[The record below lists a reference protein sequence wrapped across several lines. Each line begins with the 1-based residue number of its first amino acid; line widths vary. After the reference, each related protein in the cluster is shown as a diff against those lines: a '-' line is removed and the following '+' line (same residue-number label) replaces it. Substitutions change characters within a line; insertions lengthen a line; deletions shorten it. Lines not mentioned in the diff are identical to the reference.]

1 MSQSLSKVIQA
12 ESLFQQGHADAAKA
26 LLTRALHA
34 KPNDAEAC
42 NLLALIQD
50 ATGDR
55 ERAAVF
61 AERAYSLN
69 PRDWRF
75 VNNFATILS
84 RKGQRA
90 KAIDVLNKGVQAIP
104 DNADLHAALSSE
116 LSIDSQFVAAAARAR
131 EGLRRAPNHAR
142 LASSLISILVEMGRS
157 AEAVE
162 VARTAVDKHPDSPLL
177 ASQLCH
183 AINYLPGVSR
193 EGVLAVHQRFGA
205 LLDRL
210 YPGKPLAFAGSRDP
224 DRPLRVGVVSGD
236 LRTHSCAYFIE
247 SFLRHH
253 DRSRTELFCYHTAIG
268 DDITQRLRLHA
279 AHWRECAGIS
289 DTALASTIRSDAID
303 VAIDLSAHTCA
314 ASLLAFHARVAP
326 VQITYL
332 AYPNTTGVRSMDY
345 RIIDSHTDPAGAEA
359 WCGETLLRIDPC
371 FLCYT
376 PPAELPAVTPGPA
389 AGDGII
395 RFGSFNAAAKLSPQT
410 LELWGRV
417 LAAVPNSRLVLK
429 ASSFIDPLLRDEV
442 RAQLVSWGAPADR
455 LDILSPAMATRDH
468 LAMYSKID
476 IALDPFPYHGTTT
489 TIEALLMGVPVVT
502 LAGDRHAARV
512 GASILH
518 AINLPELVADSPDA
532 YVKAATNLA
541 LDGPRLATLRQSLR
555 QRLLGS
561 PLCDA
566 PAHTRRLEV
575 AIRGAWQRWCAASS
589 NE

>member
-1 MSQSLSKVIQA
+1 MSQSLSKVLQA
-12 ESLFQQGHADAAKA
+12 EALFHQGDADAAKS
-26 LLTRALHA
+26 LLTRALHT

-42 NLLALIQD
+42 NLLALIHD

-55 ERAAVF
+55 ERAVVF

-84 RKGQRA
+84 RKGQRT
-90 KAIDVLNKGVQAIP
+90 KAIDVLNKGVHAIP

-142 LASSLISILVEMGRS
+142 LASSLVSILVEMGRS
-157 AEAVE
+157 AEAVD
-162 VARTAVDKHPDSPLL
+162 VAKDAVAKHPDSPLL

-193 EGVLAVHQRFGA
+193 EGVLAVHQRFGS
-205 LLDRL
+205 LLERL
-210 YPGKPLAFAGSRDP
+210 YPAKPVVFTGTSDP
-224 DRPLRVGVVSGD
+224 ERRLRVGIVSGD

-253 DRSRTELFCYHTAIG
+253 DTSRIELFCYHTAMG
-268 DDITQRLRLHA
+268 DSTTPRLRAHA

-289 DTALASTIRSDAID
+289 DTALASTIRTDAID

-314 ASLLAFHARVAP
+314 ASLLAFHSRVAP
-326 VQITYL
+326 VQMTYL

-345 RIIDSHTDPAGAEA
+345 RIVDSQTDPSGAER
-359 WCGETLLRIDPC
+359 WCGEKLLRIDPC

-376 PPAELPAVTPGPA
+376 PPAELPAVSPGPSA
-389 AGDGII
+389 ADGII

-410 LELWGRV
+410 LQLWGRV

-429 ASSFIDPLLRDEV
+429 ASSFIDPALRDEV

-455 LDILSPAMATRDH
+455 LDILSPAMATLDH

-489 TIEALLMGVPVVT
+489 TIEALLMGVPVVA

-512 GASILH
+512 GASILN
-518 AINLPELVADSPDA
+518 AIGMPEFVADSEAA
-532 YVKAATNLA
+532 YVDAARSLA
-541 LDGPRLATLRQSLR
+541 ADR
-555 QRLLGS
+555 QRLSSLRAS
-561 PLCDA
+561 LRPTLLSSALCDA
-566 PAHTRRLEV
+566 PAHTRRLEHV
-575 AIRGAWQRWCAASS
+575 IRHAWRAHCAAPAK
-589 NE
+589 

>member
-1 MSQSLSKVIQA
+1 MSQSLSKVLQA
-12 ESLFQQGHADAAKA
+12 EALFQQGDAEGAKV
-26 LLTRALHA
+26 LLTRALHT

-61 AERAYSLN
+61 AERAYSIN

-90 KAIDVLNKGVQAIP
+90 KAIDVLNKGVHAIP

-162 VARTAVDKHPDSPLL
+162 VARAAVAQHPDSPLL

-193 EGVLAVHQRFGA
+193 EDVLAVHQRFGA
-205 LLDRL
+205 LLERL
-210 YPGKPLAFAGSRDP
+210 YPSKPPPVVGARDP
-224 DRPLRVGVVSGD
+224 EHRLRVGIVSGD

-247 SFLRHH
+247 SFLRLH
-253 DRSRTELFCYHTAIG
+253 DKDQIELFCYHTAVG
-268 DDITQRLRLHA
+268 DNVTQRLRTYA

-289 DTALASTIRSDAID
+289 DTALAATIRNDAID

-332 AYPNTTGVRSMDY
+332 AYPNTTGVRAMDY
-345 RIIDSHTDPAGAEA
+345 RIVDTHTDPVGTEQ
-359 WCGETLLRIDPC
+359 WCGETLIRADPC

-376 PPAELPAVTPGPA
+376 PPAELPGVSSGPSA
-389 AGDGII
+389 SDGII

-417 LAAVPNSRLVLK
+417 LVAVPNSRLVLK

-455 LDILSPAMATRDH
+455 LDILSPAMATSDH

-512 GASILH
+512 GASILN
-518 AINLPELVADSPDA
+518 AIGAPELVAETEDE
-532 YVKAATNLA
+532 YVAIARDLA
-541 LDGPRLATLRQSLR
+541 RQEQRLAILRTSLR
-555 QRLLGS
+555 SRLLAS
-561 PLCDA
+561 PLSDGSE
-566 PAHTRRLEV
+566 HTRRIENT
-575 AIRGAWQRWCAASS
+575 IRSAWRSWCQRP
-589 NE
+589 